1 MENSQDQEVLPAPLY
16 LIPSRIAETEPLEVL
31 PLSIKKV
38 VGSIDHYI
46 VENEKTAR
54 EFIKKVNPSKS
65 QPSLHFEIYNQYTEK
80 TEIDK
85 LLAPC
90 LQGEPVGLISDAG
103 IPAVADPGADL
114 IWAAHQAQIRVIPM
128 IGPSSLILALMASGL
143 NGNQF
148 TFHGFLSADKTQRR
162 KSIASLDKK
171 ARKGETQIF
180 IESPLRNM
188 TLYEEILS
196 ICESDTLLCVASNIT
211 SPYEA
216 IRTQA
221 ISEWRKTEIDLD
233 KVPSIFLLGSTDG

>member
-1 MENSQDQEVLPAPLY
+1 MENSLPNDKPSAPLY

-46 VENEKTAR
+46 VENEKTSR

-65 QPSLHFEIYNQYTEK
+65 QPSLHFEIYNQYTEAS
-80 TEIDK
+80 EIPK

-90 LQGEPVGLISDAG
+90 LDGQPVGLISDAG

-114 IWAAHQAQIRVIPM
+114 ILAAHQAQIRVIPL

-162 KSIASLDKK
+162 KKLASLDKR
-171 ARKGETQIF
+171 AQKGETQIF

-188 TLYEEILS
+188 KVYEEILAT
-196 ICESDTLLCVASNIT
+196 CDSDTLLCVASNIT

-216 IRTQA
+216 IRTQS
-221 ISEWRKTEIDLD
+221 IKEWSKTEIDLD
-233 KVPSIFLLGSTDG
+233 KVPSIFLLGSSHG